1 MSPVAEAY
9 YPLTLM
15 LVYSNIRNQLQG
27 YNIETKLMELCS
39 SRSAIR
45 RILITVDTFKY
56 LQLPSLTP
64 QPTPPLTTSTAACT
78 ARSSPSHPYSRTP
91 SGPVPALALV
101 LSLVPGPALVLDQRR
116 AAAC

>member
-39 SRSAIR
+39 SRSAICTGSISICLWEMR
-45 RILITVDTFKY
+45 QPGLSF
-56 LQLPSLTP
+56 LQ
-64 QPTPPLTTSTAACT
+64 
-78 ARSSPSHPYSRTP
+78 
-91 SGPVPALALV
+91 
-101 LSLVPGPALVLDQRR
+101 
-116 AAAC
+116 